1 MSTDASYGAL
11 LDAVRGVHWPA
22 RRAVVSAVAGTH
34 HSKQRGT
41 SAEFTEYR
49 LYRQGDDPR
58 RIDWRLLARSDR
70 AYIRLATDR
79 ATLPTTIVVDSSP
92 SMAFP
97 MVTREK
103 WRRAQEIAVGLAAV
117 AHADG
122 DPVGVALASDDGG
135 IRIVPPRTRRGVV
148 GEIARVIDATD
159 PDSAGELGALVRATR
174 TKRIVVI
181 TDMLGDDDLLI
192 AAKVHIAGGGEV
204 HLVHVVAKEE
214 IDPPRRTLLA
224 ADPERPALQRLLID
238 STRREYDEA
247 FARWRADLARDWRS
261 AGASYTEVV
270 TDEPTAHAVRRI
282 AEPPAY
288 GAPRP

>member
-1 MSTDASYGAL
+1 MPADASYGAL

-22 RRAVVSAVAGTH
+22 RRAVVSALAGTH

-58 RIDWRLLARSDR
+58 RIDWRLLGRSDR

-79 ATLPTTIVVDSSP
+79 ATLPTMIILDTST

-97 MVTREK
+97 MATREK
-103 WRRAQEIAVGLAAV
+103 WRRAQEIAIGLAAV

-122 DPVGVALASDDGG
+122 DPVGVALADDDGD

-148 GEIARVIDATD
+148 SEIARVVDAAD
-159 PDSAGELGALVRATR
+159 PDSSGEMGKLLRANR
-174 TKRIVVI
+174 TKRIAIV
-181 TDMLGDDDLLI
+181 TDMLGDDDLLT
-192 AAKVHIAGGGEV
+192 AAKVHIVGGGEV
-204 HLVHVVAKEE
+204 HLVHIVAKEE
-214 IDPPRRTLLA
+214 IDPPRRTMLA
-224 ADPERPALQRLLID
+224 ADPERPAVQRLLID
-238 STRREYDEA
+238 ATRREYDEN
-247 FARWRADLARDWRS
+247 FGRWRADLARDWRS
-261 AGASYTEVV
+261 AGASYTEVI
-270 TDEPTAHAVRRI
+270 TDEPAARAVRRI

-288 GAPRP
+288 GAPRR

>member
-1 MSTDASYGAL
+1 MPADVSYGAL

-22 RRAVVSAVAGTH
+22 RRAVASAVAGMH

-79 ATLPTTIVVDSSP
+79 ATLPTTIVLDSSP

-97 MVTREK
+97 MATREK
-103 WRRAQEIAVGLAAV
+103 WHRAQEIAIGLAAV

-122 DPVGVALASDDGG
+122 DPVGIAVSDDNGDA
-135 IRIVPPRTRRGVV
+135 RIVPPRTRRGVV
-148 GEIARVIDATD
+148 GEIARVIDHVD
-159 PDSAGELGALVRATR
+159 PDGPGQMAALLRTVRTR
-174 TKRIVVI
+174 RIAIVS
-181 TDMLGDDDLLI
+181 DLLGDEDLLI
-192 AAKVHIAGGGEV
+192 PARVHIAGGGEV
-204 HLVHVVAKEE
+204 HVVHIVAKEE
-214 IDPPRRTLLA
+214 LDPPRRTMLA
-224 ADPERPALQRLLID
+224 ADPERPALQRLLMD
-238 STRREYDEA
+238 ATRREYEQS
-247 FARWRADLARDWRS
+247 FARWRADTARSWWS

-270 TDEPTAHAVRRI
+270 TEEPAAHAVRRI
-282 AEPPAY
+282 AEPPSY